1 VSEFT
6 GSSIGAPSRVLNLSG
21 SVEPLVDVSYS
32 IAGLADI
39 TGDGV
44 SDVLWRGPTGSIISW
59 QMKNRAIESKSV
71 LSSGATNYWTI
82 ASFPD
87 FDGDGTQGIFFRGGS
102 GETWSWRMQVG
113 AITESNALNTVQ
125 TAWKTVSTQH

>member
-1 VSEFT
+1 
-6 GSSIGAPSRVLNLSG
+6 
-21 SVEPLVDVSYS
+21 
-32 IAGLADI
+32 
-39 TGDGV
+39 
-44 SDVLWRGPTGSIISW
+44 
-59 QMKNRAIESKSV
+59 MKNLAIESKSV

-113 AITESNALNTVQ
+113 VITQSNALNTVQ
-125 TAWKTVSTQH
+125 TAWKTVGTQH

>member
-1 VSEFT
+1 MSEFT
-6 GSSIGAPSRVLNLSG
+6 GSSIGTPSRVLTSSG
-21 SVEPLVDVSYS
+21 SAEPLVDVSYS

-44 SDVLWRGPTGSIISW
+44 SDVLWRGPTGSIVSW

-71 LSSGATNYWTI
+71 LSAGATNYWTI

-113 AITESNALNTVQ
+113 VITQSNALNTVQ
-125 TAWKTVSTQH
+125 TAWKTVGTQH